1 MLDTTKPTV
10 NDLFECY
17 RQDSGRVYMNGQ
29 QALARILMLQVERD
43 RLHGLNTG
51 AMVSGYRG
59 SPLGN
64 IDQTLHAAK
73 AFFDPLN
80 IEFQPGIN
88 EDLAATMIWGS
99 QQTQLSPQAN
109 TDGVV
114 GMWYGKGPGVDR
126 CGDVFKHANAA
137 GTSKH
142 GGVLCVAGDDHGAKS
157 STVPHQS
164 DHAFMSA
171 LMPVL
176 YPSSIHEYLW
186 LGLAGIAMSRYS
198 GCWVGFKVISE
209 TVETTATVDLD
220 HLPSQFHLPSHFKLP
235 GDGLNL
241 RWPDDRW
248 LQDKRMQ
255 EHKAYAAM
263 AFARAN
269 QLDRITL
276 RSPSPRFGIIT
287 SGKAYEDTRQALLEL
302 GLTNPIAAKLG
313 ISVFKVAMPW
323 PLEPVGVREFSRG
336 MEEIMV
342 IEERREMIENQ
353 IKQHL
358 FNWGHERPRITGKFD
373 DQDHAILPLSEELDV
388 ITIALALAHR
398 LLKLQLDDDTRSHI
412 TQQIQ
417 RLSQAQQSSQAI
429 IAPTQRVPYYC
440 AGCPHNSSTKVPKDS
455 RASAGIGCHFMVTW
469 MNRNT
474 ETFTHMGGEG
484 VPWLA
489 CSRFTDEAHQF
500 VNLGDGTY
508 FHSGSL
514 AIRQAL
520 ASKANITYKILYN
533 EAVAMTGGQQVDGY
547 LSVPRLTRQLEAEG
561 VTNMY
566 LLSDDPEQY
575 QGENLAS
582 NIHIGHRDAMQ
593 QTMLKLREEKGVS
606 VIIYH
611 QACATEKRRQRKRG
625 LRPQAEQRVWI
636 HPQICDG
643 CGHCSK
649 QSNCIAIEPLPSED
663 GRKRQIN
670 QSMCNSDLTC
680 LKGFCPAMVSVHGAT
695 IKRPETSA
703 LPQVELPTPQ
713 VKDIH
718 QQACNIAVTGVG
730 GMGVVTIGALLGMAS
745 HLDGKAFMTLDFSGL
760 AQKGGAVVSHIRV
773 GQRPEQVTTARI
785 IPGRADL
792 LIAADA
798 VVTAGPN
805 VLSLCH
811 SQTPAVVSNHLIPT
825 AEFVQNPHSP
835 SHHEECLQ
843 QIKSHTS
850 DSSVQMDF
858 HRLAM
863 DYFGDSIYANIMML
877 GYALQKGHLPVNL
890 SALEKA
896 IHLNGVAIESNL
908 QGLYLGRYLAVH
920 GIPAAPVAEKTVN
933 IDALYSLDDYL
944 AEQMQRLTEYQG
956 KGLAKTYQQQLATWQ
971 TALANKLDEK
981 QNEQLT
987 KAIAKQYSR
996 LLRLK
1001 DEYEVARILHQTD
1014 WQADIDKQFSHIEKT
1029 ELNLSPIGL
1038 AGWNQ
1043 WLQQPKK
1050 YAIGTWVLK
1059 LMPWLASLRKLRG
1072 SKLDLFAYHHERR
1085 KELQFMHEVKQNID
1099 QLCIQTNPANFE
1111 QSLAIVNL
1119 YNQVRGYGHVRQH
1132 NMFQASHQ
1140 VTAALHDQQQLEL
1153 AVEIS

>member
-1 MLDTTKPTV
+1 MLDQSTPTV

-17 RQDSGRVYMNGQ
+17 RQSSGRVFMNGQ
-29 QALARILMLQVERD
+29 QALARILIEQMQRD
-43 RLHGLNTG
+43 RLNGINSG

-64 IDQTLHAAK
+64 IDQTLHNAK
-73 AFFDPLN
+73 TFFDANN
-80 IEFQPGIN
+80 IQFQPGLN
-88 EDLAATMIWGS
+88 EDLAATMIWGT
-99 QQTQLSPQAN
+99 QQTQLSSQAN

-142 GGVLCVAGDDHGAKS
+142 GGVICVAGDDHGAKS

-198 GCWVGFKVISE
+198 GCWIGFKVISE
-209 TVETTATVDLD
+209 TVETTAAVDLD
-220 HLPSQFHLPSHFKLP
+220 HLPGTFHIPNHFKLP
-235 GDGLNL
+235 EDGLNL

-248 LQDKRMQ
+248 QQDKRMQ
-255 EHKAYAAM
+255 EYKAYAAM

-276 RSPSPRFGIIT
+276 RSPHPRFGLIA

-302 GLTNPIAAKLG
+302 GLSNPIAAKLG

-323 PLEPVGVREFSRG
+323 PLEPIGVREFSQG

-373 DQDHAILPLSEELDV
+373 DQDHAILPLSEELTV
-388 ITIALALAHR
+388 TSIALALAHR
-398 LLKLQLDDDTRSHI
+398 LLKLELDEDTRTLI
-412 TQQIQ
+412 THHIQ
-417 RLSQAQQSSQAI
+417 RLSQAQQHSQEI
-429 IAPTQRVPYYC
+429 IAPTQRMPYYC
-440 AGCPHNSSTKVPKDS
+440 AGCPHNSSTKVPAGS

-489 CSRFTDEAHQF
+489 CSQFTDEQHQF

-514 AIRQAL
+514 AIRQAM
-520 ASKANITYKILYN
+520 ASNANITYKILYN

-547 LSVPRLTRQLEAEG
+547 LSVPRLTRQLAAEG
-561 VTNMY
+561 VTNIY

-575 QGENLAS
+575 ANENMADG
-582 NIHIGHRDAMQ
+582 IHIGHRDAME
-593 QTMLKLREEKGVS
+593 QTMLKLRQEKGVS

-636 HPQICDG
+636 HPDICDG
-643 CGHCSK
+643 CGHCSQ
-649 QSNCIAIEPLPSED
+649 QSNCIAIEPIAHKD

-680 LKGFCPAMVSVHGAT
+680 LKGFCPAMISLHGAT
-695 IKRPETSA
+695 PKRPDTES
-703 LPQVELPTPQ
+703 LPQVTLPNPAIRDSYQQ
-713 VKDIH
+713 V
-718 QQACNIAVTGVG
+718 CNIAVTGVG
-730 GMGVVTIGALLGMAS
+730 GMGVVTIGALLGMAA
-745 HLDGKAFMTLDFSGL
+745 HLDGKGFMTLDFSGL
-760 AQKGGAVVSHIRV
+760 AQKGGAVVSHIRI
-773 GQRPEQVTTARI
+773 GKRPELVTSARI
-785 IPGRADL
+785 NPGRADL
-792 LIAADA
+792 LLAADA
-798 VVTAGPN
+798 VVTAGKN

-811 SQTPAVVSNHLIPT
+811 ENTPAIISSHLIPT
-825 AEFVQNPHSP
+825 AEFVQNP
-835 SHHEECLQ
+835 
-843 QIKSHTS
+843 
-850 DSSVQMDF
+850 DSDF
-858 HRLAM
+858 HHQACLNSIQQHTLANN
-863 DYFGDSIYANIMML
+863 DLLDFHALAVTYLGDSIYANIMIL
-877 GYALQKGHLPVNL
+877 GFALQKGYLPVSL
-890 SALEKA
+890 SAIEKA
-896 IHLNGVAIESNL
+896 IHLNGVAIDGNL
-908 QGLYLGRYLAVH
+908 QGLYLGRYLAAH
-920 GIPAAPVAEKTVN
+920 GSPETEAEPINMQAMTSLKNT
-933 IDALYSLDDYL
+933 ITDEMEALK
-944 AEQMQRLTEYQG
+944 QYQG
-956 KGLAKTYQQQLATWQ
+956 KKLAKAYQQQLQTWHR
-971 TALANKLDEK
+971 ALQEKLAEPMIEELLK
-981 QNEQLT
+981 P
-987 KAIAKQYSR
+987 IAKQYSR

-1001 DEYEVARILHQTD
+1001 DEYEVARILSQSN
-1014 WQADIDKQFSHIEKT
+1014 WQKDIDEQFSHVDKV
-1029 ELNLSPIGL
+1029 ELNLSPNGL
-1038 AGWNQ
+1038 AGWNE

-1050 YAIGTWVLK
+1050 YAIGTWALK
-1059 LMPWLASLRKLRG
+1059 AMPWLASLRHLRG
-1072 SKLDLFAYHHERR
+1072 SKLDPLSYHRERR
-1085 KELQFMHEVKQNID
+1085 NEHLFTQEFIHNISR
-1099 QLCIQTNPANFE
+1099 LCLLTKGDTMQDSI
-1111 QSLAIVNL
+1111 AIVHL
-1119 YNQVRGYGHVRQH
+1119 YDQVRGYGHVREH
-1132 NMFQASHQ
+1132 NMFQVSHK
-1140 VTAALHDQQQLEL
+1140 VTAAMHDLEKQEL
-1153 AVEIS
+1153 AYEA